1 MDTVVKHG
9 SHNQASHNP
18 HKGAAGDLPEGWS
31 ERSRDAVRERQMS
44 RFSQH
49 YEDPSR
55 VQEIADRVT
64 DRTREF
70 DGPNGTLVRVQFN
83 DAAQQV
89 DPAKMNEAL
98 GAIDTVQK
106 LNPVKDLVVHFG
118 DQPFRDE
125 AAIIDGGAMGF
136 VIRGE
141 KTINMR
147 PGLVEKGVVIERPDS
162 GHFMPSYESA
172 SPLTYYVTHEYGHVL
187 DRRSSGQQ
195 DDYALFQSGAINSV
209 SEYGR
214 TNGAETWAE
223 SYTEW
228 ALTGGGTPNAA
239 SQYFA
244 DKYFWADNLPETTEK
259 AVGERTIIVDTFSV
273 SQEPEIITTVAK
285 SVYVAF
291 VPGLRPVLKHG
302 SHDQSSHGRRGGG
315 GSSLTLD
322 AGVAQSIVERVRANG
337 GLSVS
342 MIDGSEP
349 TEGFMVAKGGKQSAI
364 VDADE
369 FYDPVKGPEAMSS
382 FLKGNRELGEGAYLG
397 LWHNQ
402 ADGKV
407 YLDVSE
413 NIMDRAT
420 AIAAGRE
427 RDQISIWDVA
437 NFEEIDTGGTGQVGK
452 AVAGS
457 ETAGPVEDVGSGDR
471 RVRKES
477 VGEGGGA
484 VVVAFEPGLRPV
496 LKHGSHDQSSHGR
509 RGGGSSAADELRGVP
524 GKYTPPGGGTFA
536 SNFDTDEPASR
547 ASAGKT
553 WVEEYEEQRE
563 AIARALVTGDYSDL
577 GLPSSPLTLRL
588 GSAIGGVE
596 RRIARV
602 AERVGIK
609 RKKRYQFTEEQ
620 ATRLR
625 ESYYERYGRPSW
637 MGKAFKIIRKHL
649 GGAHDQKSH
658 GRGGGGGES
667 GWGERQKDIDAMS
680 GAGPSRYALESGTSG
695 GMSDDEVRDRIA
707 EDFAD
712 SIDEQA
718 RDTVQQSMDDDGW
731 VDVTTLDES
740 DPRYDPDG
748 PLIGPTYQEEFDSRM
763 AQAREDITDSYVY
776 DYGDEYKNQA
786 TQDLGLD
793 ADAFNEVYGTSHT
806 GMTPDGRE
814 VTLQASV
821 ENVYRNQWDESI
833 DIDGTIYDA
842 DGNWAGE
849 FQRKF
854 FRDESGDMVVEHALL
869 RIEDDYQGTG
879 FSKVFNRTAENYYI
893 SHGIDKVN
901 VHAALD
907 VGGYAWAKQGFD
919 WAPRGGATSSVKG
932 QFDDVLSDPSLP
944 GSVRRSGMDLRARL
958 DLPTYEPD
966 YPTPREVASWGYV
979 QGASTWPGKQALLGS
994 DWYGQKSLTP
1004 SGPRL
1009 STTQQEA
1016 ANQPVAAPELPGQMT
1031 LPGVVS

>member
-1 MDTVVKHG
+1 
-9 SHNQASHNP
+9 
-18 HKGAAGDLPEGWS
+18 
-31 ERSRDAVRERQMS
+31 
-44 RFSQH
+44 
-49 YEDPSR
+49 
-55 VQEIADRVT
+55 
-64 DRTREF
+64 
-70 DGPNGTLVRVQFN
+70 VQFN

-413 NIMDRAT
+413 NIMDQGA
-420 AIAAGRE
+420 AVSAGRK

-437 NFEEIDTGGTGQVGK
+437 NFKEIDTGGTGQVGK
-452 AVAGS
+452 TASSS
-457 ETAGPVEDVGSGDR
+457 ETARPVEDDGWGDR
-471 RVRKES
+471 RLREDSVGDVRKRG
-477 VGEGGGA
+477 VILTFA
-484 VVVAFEPGLRPV
+484 PGLRPV
-496 LKHGSHDQSSHGR
+496 LKHGTHDQLSHGR
-509 RGGGSSAADELRGVP
+509 WSSASSASSRLSPGAAGVTSQSAAEQLRGVP
-524 GKYTPPGGGTFA
+524 GQFTAPGGGTIETRSQA
-536 SNFDTDEPASR
+536 EEPAR
-547 ASAGKT
+547 RLAGRSGIVDR
-553 WVEEYEEQRE
+553 VEAEQD
-563 AIARALVTGDYSDL
+563 AVARALKDGDFSGLNIGPSRVTQKL
-577 GLPSSPLTLRL
+577 GTAAAR
-588 GSAIGGVE
+588 VE
-596 RRIARV
+596 RRIQRV
-602 AERVGIK
+602 AERIGIR
-609 RKKRYQFTEEQ
+609 RKKRWDYTEEE
-620 ATRLR
+620 ATALR
-625 ESYYERYGRPSW
+625 ESYYARFGKPTW
-637 MGKAFKIIRKHL
+637 MDKAIAWVKKRAVK
-649 GGAHDQKSH
+649 
-658 GRGGGGGES
+658 ES
-667 GWGERQKDIDAMS
+667 S
-680 GAGPSRYALESGTSG
+680 P
-695 GMSDDEVRDRIA
+695 
-707 EDFAD
+707 
-712 SIDEQA
+712 
-718 RDTVQQSMDDDGW
+718 
-731 VDVTTLDES
+731 
-740 DPRYDPDG
+740 
-748 PLIGPTYQEEFDSRM
+748 
-763 AQAREDITDSYVY
+763 
-776 DYGDEYKNQA
+776 
-786 TQDLGLD
+786 
-793 ADAFNEVYGTSHT
+793 
-806 GMTPDGRE
+806 
-814 VTLQASV
+814 
-821 ENVYRNQWDESI
+821 
-833 DIDGTIYDA
+833 
-842 DGNWAGE
+842 
-849 FQRKF
+849 
-854 FRDESGDMVVEHALL
+854 
-869 RIEDDYQGTG
+869 
-879 FSKVFNRTAENYYI
+879 
-893 SHGIDKVN
+893 
-901 VHAALD
+901 
-907 VGGYAWAKQGFD
+907 
-919 WAPRGGATSSVKG
+919 
-932 QFDDVLSDPSLP
+932 
-944 GSVRRSGMDLRARL
+944 
-958 DLPTYEPD
+958 
-966 YPTPREVASWGYV
+966 
-979 QGASTWPGKQALLGS
+979 
-994 DWYGQKSLTP
+994 
-1004 SGPRL
+1004 
-1009 STTQQEA
+1009 
-1016 ANQPVAAPELPGQMT
+1016 
-1031 LPGVVS
+1031 